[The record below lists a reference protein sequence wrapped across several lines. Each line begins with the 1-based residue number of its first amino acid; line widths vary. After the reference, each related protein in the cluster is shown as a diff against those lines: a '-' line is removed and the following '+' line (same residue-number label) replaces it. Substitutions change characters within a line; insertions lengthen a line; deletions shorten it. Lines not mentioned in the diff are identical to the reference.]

1 MLITPLYLE
10 WCSITTPNTR
20 FEPHKYTVT
29 MVLSDEDA
37 QRFLAEGRK
46 VNTNEDG
53 EHRLTAKRSVSR
65 FIKSY
70 DEEGNPK
77 LDLEGNEITTEKVN
91 DVPFLLDADKQPMD
105 VVVGNGSK
113 GGVQV
118 KSYPNKYGLQLELQG
133 VMITDLVEYNPDE
146 NEIQF

>member
-1 MLITPLYLE
+1 MLTIDPKELPIPQLHGYLLGAVGPRPIAFA
-10 WCSITTPNTR
+10 STI
-20 FEPHKYTVT
+20 
-29 MVLSDEDA
+29 
-37 QRFLAEGRK
+37 
-46 VNTNEDG
+46 
-53 EHRLTAKRSVSR
+53 
-65 FIKSY
+65 